1 MSGRL
6 MNAPAPPPHPPA
18 PNIRPPRKPVA
29 VFVCHGMGQQV
40 HYETIEAVVNAL
52 LREQG
57 CREAAAPPDETKEKK
72 QPSKLEQ
79 MTQRLMARPPWAQAT
94 SRAKFVQLCGHGVMR
109 GELTLGLD
117 DARRDVHIYEGY
129 WAPLTE
135 GKIGVWQVFGFLL
148 DAARLGIWNCL
159 RNGGFVRFM
168 FEKKEIFTGLHLGGL
183 ALLAALTYVILLLLI
198 GPVVLA
204 NAFTLASVMALLFGK
219 TGGAGISPPWISHPL
234 ITVGTWYVARIEL
247 FLLLLGLAVVILPKL
262 YSWLQRKALILR
274 MVGWLMRA
282 LSFALAIGSLVG
294 AGVVAWFGLVSFARY
309 AIQKVTGTGPEAL
322 SPAIPFPALPGMDL
336 FHGLLQP
343 VLRAISGW
351 VGVPWVYLRLAII
364 WGLALV
370 FGYFVRWF
378 LIEFAG
384 DVAIY
389 TSGYKVS
396 VFDQVRSAIRQT
408 VLDAATPIYAARDG
422 NSADA
427 SWLYENIIVVGHSLG
442 SVIAYDTL
450 NTLIA
455 DDLACSRGLDVVG
468 RTRYLLTFGS
478 PLDKTAF
485 VFSTHS
491 TKTHDFREKAAE
503 EIQPLILDYA
513 DRPQQWV
520 NIWSP
525 MDIISGRLRYY
536 DDKDE
541 NEGGGRRVEN
551 MWDKE
556 AWVLFAA
563 HTEYWQNDLFARE
576 VYKAVL
582 NAP

>member
-1 MSGRL
+1 
-6 MNAPAPPPHPPA
+6 MNAPPVPLRRSAE
-18 PNIRPPRKPVA
+18 NTRSPRKPVA

-57 CREAAAPPDETKEKK
+57 CREEKQSLQAAAKLDANRVKK
-72 QPSKLEQ
+72 QPNMLAQ
-79 MTQRLMARPPWAQAT
+79 MTQRLMARPPWARET
-94 SRAKFVQLCGHGVMR
+94 SRAEFVELFGHGVMR
-109 GELTLGLD
+109 GALTLGLD
-117 DARRDVHIYEGY
+117 GDRRDVHIYEGY

-183 ALLAALTYVILLLLI
+183 ALLAALTYVILLLLV
-198 GPVVLA
+198 GPVLLA
-204 NAFTLASVMALLFGK
+204 NAFTLTSVLALLFGG
-219 TGGAGISPPWISHPL
+219 TCRAWISHPL

-247 FLLLLGLAVVILPKL
+247 FLLLLGVAVVILPKL

-274 MVGWLMRA
+274 MVGWLMRP
-282 LSFALAIGSLVG
+282 LCFVLAIGSLLG
-294 AGVVAWFGLVSFARY
+294 AGVVAWFGLMSFARY
-309 AIQKVTGTGPEAL
+309 AIQVTGTGPAAL
-322 SPAIPFPALPGMDL
+322 SPAIPFPALPGVH
-336 FHGLLQP
+336 FFQGLLQP
-343 VLRAISGW
+343 VPRAMAGW
-351 VGVPWVYLRLAII
+351 VGVPYVYLRLAVI

-396 VFDQVRSAIRQT
+396 AFDQVRSAIRQT
-408 VLDAATPIYAARDG
+408 VLDAAAPIYSAKDG
-422 NSADA
+422 NAADA
-427 SWLYENIIVVGHSLG
+427 PWLYDHIIVVGHSLG

-455 DDLACSRGLDVVG
+455 DDLACSKGLKVVE

-503 EIQPLILDYA
+503 EIQPLILNYA
-513 DRPQQWV
+513 YRPQEWV

-536 DDKDE
+536 DDMDKTA
-541 NEGGGRRVEN
+541 GGGRRVAN

-556 AWVLFAA
+556 AWVPFAA
-563 HTEYWQNDLFARE
+563 HTEYWQDEMFARE
-576 VYKAVL
+576 IYEAVL

>member
-1 MSGRL
+1 
-6 MNAPAPPPHPPA
+6 MNAPLLAQHPSTKDT
-18 PNIRPPRKPVA
+18 RPLRKPVA

-57 CREAAAPPDETKEKK
+57 CEEKQRLKTAPRPDETKEKK

-79 MTQRLMARPPWAQAT
+79 MAQRLTARPPRAQVT
-94 SRAKFVQLCGHGVMR
+94 SRAEFVQLCGHGVMR

-117 DARRDVHIYEGY
+117 EASRDVHIYEGY

-183 ALLAALTYVILLLLI
+183 ALLASLTYVILLLLV
-198 GPVVLA
+198 GPVLLA
-204 NAFTLASVMALLFGK
+204 NAFTLASGLALLFGK
-219 TGGAGISPPWISHPL
+219 TGGAGISHPWISHPI
-234 ITVGTWYVARIEL
+234 ITVGTWYVARIEV
-247 FLLLLGLAVVILPKL
+247 FLLVLGVAVVILPKF
-262 YSWLQRKALILR
+262 YSWLQRKMLILR
-274 MVGWLMRA
+274 MVGWLIRS
-282 LSFALAIGSLVG
+282 LSFALAIGSLLS
-294 AGVVAWFGLVSFARY
+294 AGVVAWFGLTSFARY
-309 AIQKVTGTGPEAL
+309 AVQRVTGTGQGAL
-322 SPAIPFPALPGMDL
+322 SPTIPFPGVTELHF

-343 VLRAISGW
+343 ALRAVAEW
-351 VGVPWVYLRLAII
+351 VGVPYVYLRLAII
-364 WGLALV
+364 WGLALA

-408 VLDAATPIYAARDG
+408 VLDAAAPIYAARAG
-422 NSADA
+422 NAADA
-427 SWLYENIIVVGHSLG
+427 PWLYDHIIVVGHSLG

-455 DDLACSRGLDVVG
+455 DDLACSKGLDVVG

-576 VYKAVL
+576 VYNAVL
-582 NAP
+582 EDP